1 MQQQGGIP
9 QNISADWNQTEGRLV
24 FAPAQDTV
32 PGANY
37 TIVFE
42 LQNNYCQQNAPTMNV
57 NISGVCFQRKSIEPL
72 PSTHCGVQTMPLQVL
87 GGPCDGRSS
96 SAIFTLKNISQSSPF
111 PGCNNT
117 ITVDLMMSMPL
128 SNADKASLALDF
140 DSSLVI
146 GLDTG
151 DIRLAGESKDN
162 FFGSLENQTAS
173 ARWRRGGGG
182 GGGGGRLTLNVARGM
197 DLQPC
202 QRYTV
207 TFQVVNPIIVSLV
220 PLSGPDRLLQEAQV
234 VVISAAGSL
243 GELIGNT
250 IMTVNVR
257 RLDLRETSF
266 LDAAPMRVHAP
277 RFFVKKIGQSSPV

>member
-1 MQQQGGIP
+1 
-9 QNISADWNQTEGRLV
+9 
-24 FAPAQDTV
+24 
-32 PGANY
+32 
-37 TIVFE
+37 
-42 LQNNYCQQNAPTMNV
+42 
-57 NISGVCFQRKSIEPL
+57 
-72 PSTHCGVQTMPLQVL
+72 
-87 GGPCDGRSS
+87 
-96 SAIFTLKNISQSSPF
+96 
-111 PGCNNT
+111 
-117 ITVDLMMSMPL
+117 
-128 SNADKASLALDF
+128 
-140 DSSLVI
+140 LVI